1 VRTLGNRL
9 EPRGAALLIVG
20 LALSVGGWVIR
31 EPVLLWP
38 GVFLALLPL
47 TSLVGLRVA
56 DPRLKV
62 QRTVSPAEAPVGSTL
77 RVDLGLTQRR
87 STPWSL
93 TVTDELPV
101 EFGGAHSFLAATP
114 KTGESLH
121 VAYDCRADRRGRY
134 LVDHVTYRYADPL
147 GLAVRA
153 ARTRTRTEIV
163 VTPRVVPLSDVH
175 PAASSASGETP
186 IPHLAFS
193 GPDDVLVREYQP
205 RDDVRRVHWPST
217 ARTGTLMV
225 RREEQAWDPVAWVL
239 LDDRAS
245 TCGAD
250 AAGELRFEWLVTLAA
265 SVGVTLL
272 DGGYEVGLLSPDGR
286 AYVAQTRAH
295 GSPAQGWLRNL
306 VDAARTTDRAVTAAL
321 RTIDQGPSGHL
332 VVAIL
337 GRLTLDDARELSQL
351 RDGQHRCWALYVPVD
366 STEGAAHDEQTV
378 ARDVLLDHDWEVA
391 ALPTGFDPEP
401 AWGGLGSS
409 RGWAQ

>member
-1 VRTLGNRL
+1 VRALGSRL
-9 EPRGAALLIVG
+9 EARGAALLVVG
-20 LALSVGGWVIR
+20 LALSVGAWVIR

-38 GVFLALLPL
+38 GIFLALLPL
-47 TSLVGLRVA
+47 TSLIGLKVA

-62 QRTVSPAEAPVGSTL
+62 QRTVLPAEAPVGSTL
-77 RVDLGLTQRR
+77 RVELELTQRR
-87 STPWSL
+87 PTPWSL
-93 TVTDELPV
+93 TLTDELPTA
-101 EFGGAHSFLAATP
+101 FGGAHSFVAATP
-114 KTGESLH
+114 AAGESAH
-121 VAYDCRADRRGRY
+121 VAYECRADRRGRY
-134 LVDHVTYRYADPL
+134 TVEHLTYHYADPL

-153 ARTRTRTEIV
+153 ARTRTRSQIV
-163 VTPRVVPLSDVH
+163 VTPRVVPLSDVQ
-175 PAASSASGETP
+175 PAASNASGETP

-286 AYVAQTRAH
+286 AYVAQTRAI
-295 GSPAQGWLRNL
+295 GSQTQGWLRNL
-306 VDAARTTDRAVTAAL
+306 VDAARTPDRALTAAQ
-321 RTIDQGPSGHL
+321 RTIDQGPSGHV

-366 STEGAAHDEQTV
+366 STDGAVREEERA
-378 ARDVLLDHDWEVA
+378 ARDALLDHDWEVA
-391 ALPTGFDPEP
+391 AIPTGLDPEP
-401 AWGGLGSS
+401 TWGSLGTT
-409 RGWAQ
+409 RGWAR